1 MAEHTRLE
9 LQSIL
14 ESIEGVRNA
23 YFQPPPTLKMVYPCI
38 VYQLD
43 EPRVRHADNWPYAE
57 HKQYNVIVID
67 PDPESLIPERLHHRF
82 QLCRPGRPYTAN
94 NLNHYPYTLYY

>member
-1 MAEHTRLE
+1 MSHTRLDLQYE
-9 LQSIL
+9 L
-14 ESIEGVRNA
+14 EAIEGVEKV
-23 YFQPPPTLKMVYPCI
+23 YFQPPPTIKMAYPCV

-43 EPRVRHADNWPYAE
+43 EAWVRHADNWPYAE
-57 HKQYNVIVID
+57 HKQYNLTVID
-67 PDPESLIPERLHHRF
+67 PDPESLIPERVHHHF